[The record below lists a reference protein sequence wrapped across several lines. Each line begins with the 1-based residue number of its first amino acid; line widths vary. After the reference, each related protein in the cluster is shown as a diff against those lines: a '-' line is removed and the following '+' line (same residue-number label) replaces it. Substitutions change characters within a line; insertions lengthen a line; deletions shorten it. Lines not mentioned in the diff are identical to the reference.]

1 MLMATNPGK
10 QPWQPV
16 ERWWRAYDGDQ
27 ESDAVQ
33 KRLVQAIATN
43 RAITRSTQQAL
54 KDILDGKLYD
64 EFKSLREKNSKT
76 KLNFIDKLDFTKRT
90 NNLVYFRKMSPLEWA
105 DIQEKYEKKPL
116 LAALKFKDADLY
128 RVWLTTS
135 EGMVRKFINE
145 VATTNADVIVKFVM
159 KAPVISNGN
168 CAPHQNTGVQTDK
181 TKIAVHRETFAHIGH
196 FSSADLAEVRTAS
209 LDHNISFTLTN
220 AAVFHEAF
228 SHCYEYK

>member
-1 MLMATNPGK
+1 MASNPGK
-10 QPWQPV
+10 QPWQPI
-16 ERWWRAYDGDQ
+16 ERWWRTYDGDA

-33 KRLVQAIATN
+33 RRIMQAIDSN
-43 RAITRSTQQAL
+43 RAITESTRTAL
-54 KDILDGKLYD
+54 NDIMVGKRQDL
-64 EFKSLREKNSKT
+64 FQSLREKNAKT
-76 KLNFIDKLDFTKRT
+76 KLNFMDKLEFTKRT
-90 NNLVYFRKMSPLEWA
+90 NNLVYFRKMSPLEWEK
-105 DIQEKYEKKPL
+105 IQEKYEDKPL
-116 LAALKFKDADLY
+116 LSALKFKDTDLY

-159 KAPVISNGN
+159 KQAVISNGN

-196 FSSADLAEVRTAS
+196 FGSTELVEVRAGA
-209 LDHNISFTLTN
+209 LDHNISFTLSN
-220 AAVFHEAF
+220 ADVFHDAF